1 LKREITAR
9 TWSMIFVPFFR
20 SACAASAVRWAMP
33 GARPSPATSIVCS
46 PPGPCAKVRSVRKAV
61 IEHPHQAIEHGAADH
76 DAAAQRQMER
86 RELELRPQELRLVLE
101 QDLPLL
107 DR

>member
-1 LKREITAR
+1 
-9 TWSMIFVPFFR
+9 
-20 SACAASAVRWAMP
+20 
-33 GARPSPATSIVCS
+33 
-46 PPGPCAKVRSVRKAV
+46 VRSVRKAV